1 MLINRFNKIFII
13 SAISLFL
20 VASSGSQALGYG
32 APPAQSSAN
41 NYTVEIY
48 TDQESYNLGESI
60 TFSGS
65 VNKYDENRNLRISI
79 FDSNNNFILTKKTS
93 VNTDATFSYNIVL
106 NEKFH
111 DGKYIVR
118 AQYGNSKV
126 TVETMSFVIN
136 SNGAIPIEQKL
147 PTSAKIP
154 NWIKSNA
161 GWWADGLIDDNSF
174 VQGIQFLIKE
184 GLMKIPA
191 TIQGSVSQDNQ
202 IPDWIKSNAGW
213 WADGLI
219 DDNSFVQGIQFLIK
233 EGLMKISN

>member
-1 MLINRFNKIFII
+1 M
-13 SAISLFL
+13 SLFI
-20 VASSGSQALGYG
+20 VSSLGSQAFGYG

-41 NYTVEIY
+41 NYTVEINSEN
-48 TDQESYNLGESI
+48 ESYNLGESI

-65 VNKYDENRNLRISI
+65 VNKYDEGRNLRISI
-79 FDSNNNFILTKKTS
+79 FDSSNNFIVTQKTP
-93 VNTDATFSYNIVL
+93 VNTDGTFLHSVIL
-106 NEKFH
+106 NEKFF
-111 DGKYIVR
+111 DGKFIVK
-118 AQYGNSKV
+118 AQYGSSKA
-126 TVETMSFVIN
+126 TVEKMSFVIN
-136 SNGAIPIEQKL
+136 SNDVTSTEQKL

-154 NWIKSNA
+154 DWIKSNA

-184 GLMKIPA
+184 GLMKIPV
-191 TIQGSVSQDNQ
+191 TEQGSVSQDNK